1 MKWQCRGR
9 MAKCCNSPPPPPS
22 HQKNPTH
29 ALETCPFIQMG
40 INNFYQ
46 YFEFTV
52 LFESFRNEG
61 FNINP
66 KVKCYSYDSDKYA
79 KFYGAFLGSKLS
91 DTFYMANQNNPYILH
106 GELK

>member
-1 MKWQCRGR
+1 
-9 MAKCCNSPPPPPS
+9 
-22 HQKNPTH
+22 
-29 ALETCPFIQMG
+29 MG

-61 FNINP
+61 FNMNP

-91 DTFYMANQNNPYILH
+91 DTF
-106 GELK
+106 